1 MEEEIPEEILLEAE
15 EEQVEEEEEVDEE
28 TLAMRREKWQPYLSY
43 VDNLISKGLIQAVS
57 TRLLIIILLIY
68 RHYISYNMQYFIRI
82 KKSIYYVFRSI
93 CYILDETDPEGDIY
107 PSFEIQM
114 CLEVNTFENVKKLVL
129 EIYRNKKLI
138 IEKFLLFFIIYIY
151 IYIFQF
157 LSYKQN
163 ICF

>member
-1 MEEEIPEEILLEAE
+1 M
-15 EEQVEEEEEVDEE
+15 EEEEEVDEE

-57 TRLLIIILLIY
+57 TRLLIINNLSIFY
-68 RHYISYNMQYFIRI
+68 RHYISSMQYSIKI
-82 KKSIYYVFRSI
+82 KKQIYYVFRSI

-114 CLEVNTFENVKKLVL
+114 CLEVNTFENVKKFVL
-129 EIYRNKKLI
+129 EICRNKKLI
-138 IEKFLLFFIIYIY
+138 IEKFFINFHTCVYTHVYIY
-151 IYIFQF
+151 FNF
-157 LSYKQN
+157 VSFKQN